1 MTPAPERHNLFKTP
15 DRLDFHDAV
24 VAIIRLDD
32 GRFLMQLRDDKPGI
46 FYPDHWG
53 LFGGAVE
60 PGETPEE
67 ALRREIREELGFDL
81 TEATYVTRM
90 DFDFERLGAGRCY
103 RLYYEV
109 LLAAARL
116 PGLLLGEGRLMQ
128 PLALPDLLL
137 CKRVVPY
144 DAFALWM
151 YDAARR
157 LTSSDPRTCPE
168 ARS

>member
-1 MTPAPERHNLFKTP
+1 MMPEPERHNLFNTP
-15 DRLDFHDAV
+15 DRLDFRDAV
-24 VAIIRLDD
+24 VAIIRVDD

-60 PGETPEE
+60 PSETPEQ
-67 ALRREIREELGFDL
+67 ALMRELQEELGFVPD
-81 TEATYVTRM
+81 EATYITRM

-109 LLAAARL
+109 SLAAARL
-116 PGLLLGEGRLMQ
+116 PDLLLGEGRLME
-128 PLALPDLLL
+128 PLSLPDILIN
-137 CKRVVPY
+137 KRVVPY
-144 DAFALWM
+144 DSFALWI

-157 LTSSDPRTCPE
+157 RGAPDPHPILETR
-168 ARS
+168 A

>member
-1 MTPAPERHNLFKTP
+1 MTPEPERHNLFKTP

-24 VAIIRLDD
+24 VANIRRDAD
-32 GRFLMQLRDDKPGI
+32 RFLMQLRDDKPGI

-116 PGLLLGEGRLMQ
+116 PDLLLGEGRLMQ

-151 YDAARR
+151 YAAARR